1 MSDVT
6 AVLLAAGNGTRMK
19 SDLVKVMHPIAGK
32 PMIGHIVD
40 NVRRAGLDDIILVVG
55 YQQERIRAYLGD
67 SVRYAVQAEQLGTG
81 HAVQQAA
88 PLIDEAEG
96 GHVLIMY
103 GDNPFIGPELIQ
115 RLIRAHVDAGAAA
128 TLLTAEVSNPGM
140 LGRILRD
147 PATGAFLGS
156 VEYKDAT
163 PEQRQIREIWPG
175 IVIFRRQGFTSLLGR
190 LDRNNA
196 QREYYL
202 PQAWEILLREGEKV
216 QALLAATEAEA
227 LAPND
232 RVEWARAEAQLR
244 RMINERHMRAGVT
257 IINPDATYIDAE
269 VEIGRDTVIW
279 PFTFLQGRTRIGR
292 NCTIGPMST
301 IVASTVDDG
310 CVVQQSVVEESY
322 VGPGC
327 RIGPMAHLRP
337 GCELEGEVE
346 VGNYAELKKA
356 KVGRG
361 VKCHHHS
368 YLGDATIGARANIG
382 AGTITANYNGVEK
395 FRTEIGEGAFIGT
408 NVNLIAPI
416 SVGDGALVAA
426 GSTVGPRVEIPAD
439 ALVVER
445 APVVVKEGRVAKLKA
460 AWRARKEK
468 REGV

>member
-40 NVRRAGLDDIILVVG
+40 NVRQAGLDDIIVVVG

-67 SVRYAVQAEQLGTG
+67 SVRYAVQTEQLGTG

-88 PLIDEAEG
+88 PLIDEAAD

-115 RLIRAHVDAGAAA
+115 RLIRAHVEAGAAA
-128 TLLTAEVSNPGM
+128 TLLTAEASNPGM

-175 IVIFRRQGFTSLLGR
+175 VVLFRRKGFTSLLGR

-216 QALLAATEAEA
+216 QALMAATEAEA

-232 RVEWARAEAQLR
+232 RVEWARAESQLR
-244 RMINERHMRAGVT
+244 RMINERHMRQGVT
-257 IINPDATYIDAE
+257 IVNPDATYIDAE

-301 IVASTVDDG
+301 IVASTVEDG
-310 CVVQQSVVEESY
+310 CVVQQSVVEESV

-337 GCELEGEVE
+337 GCELEGDVE

-368 YLGDATIGARANIG
+368 YLGDATIGPRANIG
-382 AGTITANYNGVEK
+382 AGAITANYNGIEK

-416 SVGDGALVAA
+416 SVGEGALVAA

-445 APVVVKEGRVAKLKA
+445 APVVVKEGRVAKMKA